1 VSWVLWNVPPVVVKV
16 LGIAAYDV
24 PDEVSHLQ
32 VADSFEVTLM
42 VACVVPAANVP
53 VGAPLLTTGGVTSPG
68 VVTFTRFEY
77 GPRFGAASAART
89 RYLKVVF

>member
-1 VSWVLWNVPPVVVKV
+1 
-16 LGIAAYDV
+16 
-24 PDEVSHLQ
+24 
-32 VADSFEVTLM
+32 
-42 VACVVPAANVP
+42 